1 LLQKSELKKINNKLK
16 DQGNTLVPLVL
27 FISKKGFAK
36 LEIAIGKGKKYHDK
50 RESLKD
56 KDIKREIDRFS

>member
-1 LLQKSELKKINNKLK
+1 
-16 DQGNTLVPLVL
+16 VPLVL